1 MHGELNPTPSIQRKD
16 LFGGPPIQ
24 RLCWLSLSIAFRVQ
38 WVKEE
43 AFHNGENNQLIRY
56 SVKDKWAFKLPRIYD
71 WVSNSI
77 NYSYSVKNSTPTYSA
92 I

>member
-1 MHGELNPTPSIQRKD
+1 MHGELNLTLSIQRKD

-43 AFHNGENNQLIRY
+43 ALHNNQLIRY

-77 NYSYSVKNSTPTYSA
+77 NYSYSVKDSTPNYSA
-92 I
+92 LQF